1 MKLLVMKISA
11 EMRNILHG
19 NYRRLDVTEQ
29 KISKLEAQ
37 WQKFKIKH
45 REKKTENV
53 NKASLSQG

>member
-45 REKKTENV
+45 RGKK
-53 NKASLSQG
+53 KQKM